1 MSIGKL
7 LPENFFNNILDS
19 NTTNIAKDIFIMP
32 AEGICKK

>member
-19 NTTNIAKDIFIMP
+19 NTTNIAKDIFTILT
-32 AEGICKK
+32 EDTHK